1 MDENSLAY
9 SMDVLG
15 EMAEALE
22 PIGMTVEKQDPK
34 ETEGIPT
41 GLIRP
46 EGEGGWTITCNVVP
60 THKDN
65 VSTTF
70 VQLCI
75 PITPPCPEQREE
87 LEKFARLGQVVFG
100 VDGAEAAVDAL
111 AAFIRECGLPT
122 KLSQLRSKT
131 EITPELLRHVADST
145 NLLPNGPRQL
155 TRDEVYEILMECR

>member
-9 SMDVLG
+9 SMDVLS

-22 PIGMTVEKQDPK
+22 PIGMTVEKQDTK

-70 VQLCI
+70 VQLSI
-75 PITPPCPEQREE
+75 PLTPPCPEEREE
-87 LEKFARLGQVVFG
+87 LEKFAKLCNGQFLMGTFLMAGNALYMKYTIVLEPTIAMEESHVQ
-100 VDGAEAAVDAL
+100 AAVFAFCQQGEAL
-111 AAFIRECGLPT
+111 ARRAQGICRGEMT
-122 KLSQLRSKT
+122 A
-131 EITPELLRHVADST
+131 EEA
-145 NLLPNGPRQL
+145 L
-155 TRDEVYEILMECR
+155 TAENS

>member
-87 LEKFARLGQVVFG
+87 LEKFARLGNGQFLMG
-100 VDGAEAAVDAL
+100 TLLMAEDVLLMKYMIVLEPTIAMEESHVQAAVF
-111 AAFIRECGLPT
+111 AFCQQG
-122 KLSQLRSKT
+122 
-131 EITPELLRHVADST
+131 
-145 NLLPNGPRQL
+145 
-155 TRDEVYEILMECR
+155 EILARRAGGICRGEWTATKALTAEIG

>member
-87 LEKFARLGQVVFG
+87 LEKFARMGNGQFLMG
-100 VDGAEAAVDAL
+100 TLLMAEDVLLMKYMIVLEPTIAMEESHVQAAVF
-111 AAFIRECGLPT
+111 AFCQQG
-122 KLSQLRSKT
+122 
-131 EITPELLRHVADST
+131 
-145 NLLPNGPRQL
+145 
-155 TRDEVYEILMECR
+155 EILARRAGGICRGEWTATKALTAEIG